1 MLRQTLMTIH
11 TPRKGIQGYYCVQL
25 SQRVVCISYS
35 LFVIEGP
42 LESMEKVGWR
52 CRFRQ
57 EDGHP
62 KHLRHCKASHNIT
75 LSRSILQIFEAQW
88 SGREPTRL
96 LVTDESRLRNGQLKV
111 KTSGKSPIV
120 LKEFWRIFPAIYW
133 RKPSRCQ
140 HVLDELCP
148 KISSDTGFP
157 FLKNYGNLVSFKLDA
172 MEQSKFADFILSNCC
187 LLLLSSHSILKASTC
202 QHLDNWK
209 LYHILLSLWFSF
221 MPWSH
226 VLKYTGVAIVYEQ
239 NSVCLEHGKTCNND
253 HMYVCMYVMIKI
265 IILFKK
271 SSTEFDLLNAC
282 IFGLRS

>member
-1 MLRQTLMTIH
+1 MIREGTDPTASYRWIEVEKWPIQSQDFRKITH
-11 TPRKGIQGYYCVQL
+11 RFKGI
-25 SQRVVCISYS
+25 
-35 LFVIEGP
+35 
-42 LESMEKVGWR
+42 LE
-52 CRFRQ
+52 
-57 EDGHP
+57 
-62 KHLRHCKASHNIT
+62 NI
-75 LSRSILQIFEAQW
+75 
-88 SGREPTRL
+88 PCNL
-96 LVTDESRLRNGQLKV
+96 LK
-111 KTSGKSPIV
+111 K
-120 LKEFWRIFPAIYW
+120 PA
-133 RKPSRCQ
+133 RCQ

-239 NSVCLEHGKTCNND
+239 NSVCLGHGKTCNND